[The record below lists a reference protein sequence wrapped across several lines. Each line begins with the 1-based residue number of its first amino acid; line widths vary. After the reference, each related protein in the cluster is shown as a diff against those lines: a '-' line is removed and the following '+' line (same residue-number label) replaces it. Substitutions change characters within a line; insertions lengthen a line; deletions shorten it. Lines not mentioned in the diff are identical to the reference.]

1 MHNSAKKIIKQF
13 HDNQEI
19 YRSLK
24 HDIDDIFTRIIDTNH
39 FRISNMAIRIKSED
53 ALMKKSH
60 TKTDIRILMRLQ
72 MLWLVVLLLCLK
84 MMLIVFMN
92 V

>member
-39 FRISNMAIRIKSED
+39 FRISNMAIRAELVSF
-53 ALMKKSH
+53 MPCRSH
-60 TKTDIRILMRLQ
+60 FITQPYIR
-72 MLWLVVLLLCLK
+72 
-84 MMLIVFMN
+84 
-92 V
+92 